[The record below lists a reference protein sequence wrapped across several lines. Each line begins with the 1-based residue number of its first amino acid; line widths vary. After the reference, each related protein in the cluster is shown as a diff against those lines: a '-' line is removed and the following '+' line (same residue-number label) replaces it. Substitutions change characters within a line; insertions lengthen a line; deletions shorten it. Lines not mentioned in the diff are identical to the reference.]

1 MAATSV
7 AGPARRRNGV
17 GPFLHSLV
25 PVWSRPAAYRAARAT
40 LVIPSLFAICSR
52 VIGNDQM
59 TLYVSF
65 GGFATLVLAS
75 FGGSRREKLVAYI
88 ALAAAASLLIVIGTA
103 VSGNIPVA
111 AIVTFVVAFCVLFCG
126 IIGPNVVSGATAVLL
141 AFVLPVS
148 SPGLLAAVPWRL
160 AGWLLASAA
169 GTIAVLVLPP
179 AGPGRTTLAQSWAVA
194 CAAGRFSG
202 HLLQPESVATAI
214 RSA

>member
-179 AGPGRTTLAQSWAVA
+179 AGPGRATLAQSWAV